1 MQQGN
6 GVLRAC
12 SGVGTRS
19 GGDLRRLFSFET
31 NDLKPADIGA
41 RFGTG
46 ISAHVKIEG
55 EMAYDFNQAT
65 AQSITS
71 GSGETL
77 LEESNLLPGEFGP
90 KLEAGDDWVRPFLVA
105 KVEFDK
111 FFLDARPTAFSCL
124 SSAIHSVPK
133 YGDPGVLSGRGLEG
147 RVDGTL
153 AGYGR

>member
-1 MQQGN
+1 
-6 GVLRAC
+6 
-12 SGVGTRS
+12 
-19 GGDLRRLFSFET
+19 
-31 NDLKPADIGA
+31 
-41 RFGTG
+41 
-46 ISAHVKIEG
+46 VKIEG
-55 EMAYDFNQAT
+55 EIAYDFNQAIS
-65 AQSITS
+65 QSITS

-77 LEESNLLPGEFGP
+77 LEESNLLRSEFGP
-90 KLEAGDDWVRPFLVA
+90 KLEAGDDWLCPFLVA